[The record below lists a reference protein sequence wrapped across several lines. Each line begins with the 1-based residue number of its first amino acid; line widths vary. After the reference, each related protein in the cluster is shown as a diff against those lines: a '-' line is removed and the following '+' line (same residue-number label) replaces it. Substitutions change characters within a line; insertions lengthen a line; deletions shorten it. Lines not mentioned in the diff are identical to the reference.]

1 MTRKTFKKKMM
12 LGKKLKRNRRM
23 PVLAMMRTHRR
34 LQSNKFARD
43 WRHRKLKLG
52 DV

>member
-1 MTRKTFKKKMM
+1 MVKKTESRKTR

-23 PVLAMMRTHRR
+23 PLVAILKTHRR

-43 WRHRKLKLG
+43 WKHRKLRLKG
-52 DV
+52 